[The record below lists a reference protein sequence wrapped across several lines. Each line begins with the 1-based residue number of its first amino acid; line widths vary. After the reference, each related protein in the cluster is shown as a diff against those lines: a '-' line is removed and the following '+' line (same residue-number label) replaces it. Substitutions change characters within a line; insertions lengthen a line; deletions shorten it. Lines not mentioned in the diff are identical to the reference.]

1 MPAKHYYVG
10 SNPTLASNKKE
21 GSMNLQFKSLSNRKD
36 IDLVPYINDFLS
48 KNENTSILI
57 GSDSQNRKDKTTYAV
72 VIVLH
77 NPGKGGHVLYA
88 KDILP
93 RIHDRFVR
101 LWNEVEYSIVLAEYL
116 TQNGIPKPN
125 SIDIDLNPDPKYKSN
140 QVLRSALGYI
150 ESMGYTPRCKPNAMV
165 ASYVADALCK

>member
-1 MPAKHYYVG
+1 
-10 SNPTLASNKKE
+10 
-21 GSMNLQFKSLSNRKD
+21 MNLQFKSLSNRKD
-36 IDLVPYINDFLS
+36 IDLVPYVKDFLS

-57 GSDSQNRKDKTTYAV
+57 GSDSQNRKDKTTYAI

-93 RIHDRFVR
+93 CIHDRFVR
-101 LWNEVEYSIVLAEYL
+101 LWNEVEYSVVLAEYL
-116 TQNGIPKPN
+116 TQNGVPKPN

-140 QVLRSALGYI
+140 QVLRSALGYV